1 MTLVKI
7 CGITNSTDALNA
19 ITAGA
24 TYLGLIFVHSSA
36 RKVDE
41 VAAADI
47 LQATAGRAR
56 TVAVFKNS
64 SLDEIKRIAS
74 IHKFDFIQLHGSES
88 PDFCRTLQMP
98 VIKVIELQAGSKAAD
113 LERLIDSYKSCSYIL
128 FDKPKD
134 LDFSE
139 WLDQAIELVESLNV
153 SRPYF
158 FAGGLNHTNVRRV
171 LNRVNPYALDVA
183 SGVEAAPGL
192 KAMDKMIAFCD
203 AVKDSLG
210 TGANLVNEAI
220 S

>member
-7 CGITNSTDALNA
+7 CGITSSTDALNA

-24 TYLGLIFVHSSA
+24 AYLGLIFVASSA
-36 RKVDE
+36 RKVE
-41 VAAADI
+41 EAAVGNI
-47 LQATAGRAR
+47 LQAVAGRAK
-56 TVAVFKNS
+56 TIAVFKNS
-64 SLDEIKRIAS
+64 SVDEIERITSAN
-74 IHKFDFIQLHGSES
+74 KFDIIQLHGSES
-88 PDFCRTLQMP
+88 PVFCQSLHLP
-98 VIKVIELQAGSKAAD
+98 VIKVIELRPGSKSA
-113 LERLIDSYKSCSYIL
+113 LVEQLVDSYKSCSYIL

-139 WLDQAIELVESLNV
+139 WLDEAIELVEGLNL

-171 LNRVNPYALDVA
+171 LNRINPYALDVA